1 MRFLKS
7 LIVSKKIYRGNELL
21 FSHGKLPILK
31 KHSNK
36 NISYN
41 SYVLSKGLVYTK
53 SIVLVWYI
61 MQGTENDLIPGK
73 KETGTL

>member
-1 MRFLKS
+1 MRFLNS
-7 LIVSKKIYRGNELL
+7 LSFSKYIYKGNELL

-31 KHSNK
+31 EHLNR

-41 SYVLSKGLVYTK
+41 SYALSKGLVYTK

-61 MQGTENDLIPGK
+61 MQGKGYWFNAGK
-73 KETGTL
+73 KVTGTL